1 MSTAVT
7 SRLGFS
13 SLKQRGGGIAKETAL
28 RSAKSTAKMCHSA
41 QASAWSEQRPI
52 IVEILF
58 DFFAYG
64 TKWSSSKQAK
74 FNENQNRQMLLTNS
88 KPFDIKIH
96 LQIFNNWKIIHE
108 LLSNNCFM
116 LISTS
121 CQVGEDKNVSI
132 IKRGNFRKVFLD
144 NLDFRLNFHLRG
156 KGRGV

>member
-41 QASAWSEQRPI
+41 QASAWSEQWPI
-52 IVEILF
+52 IEILL

-64 TKWSSSKQAK
+64 TKWSSSKQAN
-74 FNENQNRQMLLTNS
+74 FNENQNRQMSLTNS

-96 LQIFNNWKIIHE
+96 LQIFNNWKITHE

-121 CQVGEDKNVSI
+121 CQVAEDKNVSI
-132 IKRGNFRKVFLD
+132 IKWRNFRKVFLD
-144 NLDFRLNFHLRG
+144 NLDLRLNLHLRG